1 MFQQTVTVAIS
12 RLVETAL
19 PEEFAERKKLHEE
32 EMEKLARWSLYRIFF
47 LIIFLPFMIVT
58 GHKTLCYFVD
68 QIINCKL
75 LDYWFLV
82 RFHFQENSQDCN
94 YYLLHSYFHCI
105 SNSVASDTTEDVPI
119 FVCTLAFPSQPCPLH
134 IFEPRYRL
142 MVRQCMESGS
152 QQFGMCLHDE
162 EKG

>member
-1 MFQQTVTVAIS
+1 MSQQTVTVAIS

-32 EMEKLARWSLYRIFF
+32 EMEKLARWSLYQIFF
-47 LIIFLPFMIVT
+47 NNFFVIRDSYQTHNPLL
-58 GHKTLCYFVD
+58 LCRSNY
-68 QIINCKL
+68 Q

-82 RFHFQENSQDCN
+82 RFRFQENSQDCN
-94 YYLLHSYFHCI
+94 YYKLHSYFHCI